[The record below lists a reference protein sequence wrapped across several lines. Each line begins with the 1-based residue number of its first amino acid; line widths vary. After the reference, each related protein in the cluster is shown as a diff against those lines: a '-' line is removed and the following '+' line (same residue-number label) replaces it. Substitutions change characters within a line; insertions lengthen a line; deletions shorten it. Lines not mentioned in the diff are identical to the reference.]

1 MKDVIFKG
9 CATAIVTPF
18 DENDNINFDEFR
30 KLVEFQMDNEVNGI
44 VVGGT
49 TGEAS
54 TLSKE
59 EKKELIKYCVKVVN
73 KRVPV
78 IAGVGSNNTKT
89 VIENELYAEK
99 VGADGLL
106 VVTPYYNKT
115 TQKGLTEHYKIIAK
129 NTNLPIILYN
139 VPGRTGVDIQPDTYF
154 ELSKMKNIVA
164 TKEASGDISKVLKI
178 RKLCKD
184 NLGIYSGNDDQIVPI
199 LSLGGIGVISVLS
212 NIMPKYTSEMI
223 KKYLNGEVEKASNM
237 QIEVETLIERLFKE
251 VNPIPVKE
259 ALNILGFNPGIP
271 RLPLIKCSYELKE
284 EIKALLKLNLIK
296 NNLESIN
303 NKKIQD

>member
-18 DENDNINFDEFR
+18 DENDKINFDEFK
-30 KLVEFQMDNEVNGI
+30 KLLDFQIDNKADGI
-44 VVGGT
+44 VVCGT
-49 TGEAS
+49 TGEAA
-54 TLSKE
+54 TLLKE
-59 EKKELIKYCVKVVN
+59 EKEELIKYCVKVVN

-89 VIENELYAEK
+89 VVENEYYAEK
-99 VGADGLL
+99 VGVDGLL

-115 TQKGLTEHYKIIAK
+115 TQNGLIEHYKIISE

-139 VPGRTGVDIQPDTYF
+139 VPGRTGVDILPDTYL
-154 ELSKMKNIVA
+154 ELSKIKNIVA

-184 NLGIYSGNDDQIVPI
+184 NLNIYSGNDDQIVPI

-212 NIMPKYTSEMI
+212 NIMPKYTSEMVE
-223 KKYLNGEVEKASNM
+223 KYLKGKLEEASNM
-237 QIEVETLIERLFKE
+237 QIEVADLIETLFKE

-259 ALNILGFNPGIP
+259 ALNIIGFNCGKP
-271 RLPLIKCSYELKE
+271 RLPLVECSQGLKE
-284 EIKALLKLNLIK
+284 KLYLEI
-296 NNLESIN
+296 
-303 NKKIQD
+303 NKY

>member
-1 MKDVIFKG
+1 MKNIIFKG

-18 DENDNINFDEFR
+18 DENDNVNFDEFKR
-30 KLVEFQMDNEVNGI
+30 LVNFQIDNKVDGI
-44 VVGGT
+44 VVCGT

-59 EKKELIKYCVKVVN
+59 EKEELIKYCVKVVN

-89 VIENELYAEK
+89 VIENEIYAEK
-99 VGADGLL
+99 VGVDGLL

-115 TQKGLTEHYKIIAK
+115 TQKGLIEHYKIIAE

-154 ELSKMKNIVA
+154 ELSKIRNIVA
-164 TKEASGDISKVLKI
+164 TKEASGNISKVLQI
-178 RKLCKD
+178 RSLCKD
-184 NLGIYSGNDDQIVPI
+184 NLNIYSGNDDQIIPI

-212 NIMPKYTSEMI
+212 NIMPKYTSEMVE
-223 KKYLNGEVEKASNM
+223 KYLNGKFEEASKM
-237 QIEVETLIERLFKE
+237 QIEVAELIEDLFKE
-251 VNPIPVKE
+251 VNPIPIKE
-259 ALNILGFNPGIP
+259 ALNILGFNCGKP
-271 RLPLIKCSYELKE
+271 RLPLVKCSKELKE
-284 EIKALLKLNLIK
+284 KIKVEI
-296 NNLESIN
+296 IN
-303 NKKIQD
+303 NMSNFD